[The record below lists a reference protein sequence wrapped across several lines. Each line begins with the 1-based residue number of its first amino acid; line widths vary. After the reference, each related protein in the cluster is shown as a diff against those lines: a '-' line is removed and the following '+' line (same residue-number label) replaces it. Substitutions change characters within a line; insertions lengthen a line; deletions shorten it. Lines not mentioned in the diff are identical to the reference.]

1 MKRFFL
7 LALLFVCITL
17 NTNAQN
23 SVIKV
28 QPALISKQLTMPWR
42 NIIAVGRANNLLRAD
57 ILEHLAYAQKEMGY
71 RFCRFHAIFDDEM
84 KVVQRNEKTGK
95 LVFQWHEVDQVYD
108 ALLKLGIKPF
118 VELNPMPKV
127 MASGVQT
134 MFNYNMN
141 VTPPK
146 SNEEWGY
153 LVETFTRHLVERY
166 GIDEVRSWYFEVW
179 NEPNLGGF
187 WGGTQADYWELYKAS
202 ALAVKKVDAH
212 IRIGGPASSKG
223 NWVKEI
229 ITYTSKNNLPLD
241 FVSTHLYPQD
251 EQVQY
256 PDRVGS
262 PHQIGDFFSATVRE
276 VENVVKNSEKPNLEI
291 HWTEWNTQT
300 AATAKQITWGDNIY
314 VDNLYAASFIARN
327 CLQLDNAAK
336 SLAYWVVS
344 DIFDEGG
351 IPHSPFSST
360 YGLISIHGLPKASFN
375 SFKLLRKLTGNIMT
389 VTPSTTLPL
398 GAGCFAVKEQSITK
412 IILWNQNFPEV
423 KEQKN
428 WSGSIQIPSGSDST
442 FNVIQTTIGIG
453 NGSPWETWQIMGRPQ
468 NLSPTQ
474 FDLLKAHSQP
484 SYAFK
489 TLNSKNN
496 TATLNFTLKPGEVQ
510 YFELT
515 PPAETS
521 IKRNVDPEE
530 LKRWEMLQGE
540 KSKNK

>member
-7 LALLFVCITL
+7 TTLLFASIGLHAQIQHSIIKAETL
-17 NTNAQN
+17 T
-23 SVIKV
+23 
-28 QPALISKQLTMPWR
+28 SKQLAMPWR

-57 ILEHLAYAQKEMGY
+57 ILAHLAYAQKIMGY

-127 MASGVQT
+127 MASGTQT
-134 MFNYNMN
+134 MFNYGMN

-146 SNEEWGY
+146 SNQEWGY
-153 LVETFTRHLVERY
+153 LIETFTRHLVERY

-179 NEPNLGGF
+179 NEPNLSGF
-187 WGGTQADYWELYKAS
+187 WSGSQADYWELYKAS
-202 ALAVKKVDAH
+202 ALAVKKVDAQ

-229 ITYTSKNNLPLD
+229 ITYTTTHNLPLD

-262 PHQIGDFFSATVRE
+262 PHRIGDFFSATVRE
-276 VENVVKNSEKPNLEI
+276 VEEVVRKSEKPNLEI

-327 CLQLDNAAK
+327 CLELDDAAK
-336 SLAYWVVS
+336 SLAYWVIS

-375 SFKLLRKLTGNIMT
+375 AFKILRKLTGNVMT
-389 VTPSTTLPL
+389 VKPNDALPL
-398 GAGCFAVKEQSITK
+398 GTGCFIVKEQSVTK
-412 IILWNQNFPEV
+412 VLLWNQNFPEI
-423 KEQKN
+423 KKHKS
-428 WSGSIQIPSGSDST
+428 WSGTVQLPSGADT
-442 FNVIQTTIGIG
+442 ALNVIQTTIGIG
-453 NGSPWETWQIMGRPQ
+453 HGSPWETWQVMGRPQ

-474 FDLLKAHSQP
+474 FDLLKAHSEP
-484 SYAFK
+484 LFLFN
-489 TLNSKNN
+489 TLTPKNKI
-496 TATLNFTLKPGEVQ
+496 TTLNFTLKPGEVQ
-510 YFELT
+510 YFELS

-530 LKRWEMLQGE
+530 LKRWELLQGE
-540 KSKNK
+540 KSKSN

>member
-1 MKRFFL
+1 MKQSFL
-7 LALLFVCITL
+7 IALLFTSISVS
-17 NTNAQN
+17 AQVQQ
-23 SVIKV
+23 STIKV
-28 QPALISKQLTMPWR
+28 QPATSSKQLTMPWR

-57 ILEHLAYAQKEMGY
+57 ILEHLAYAQKVMGY
-71 RFCRFHAIFDDEM
+71 RYCRFHAIFDDEM
-84 KVVQRNEKTGK
+84 KVVQRNPETGK

-118 VELNPMPKV
+118 VELNPMPKA
-127 MASGVQT
+127 MASGTQT
-134 MFNYNMN
+134 MFNYGMN

-146 SNEEWGY
+146 SNQEWGY
-153 LVETFTRHLVERY
+153 LIETFTRHLVERY
-166 GIDEVRSWYFEVW
+166 GIDEVRTWYFEVW
-179 NEPNLGGF
+179 NEPNLSGF

-202 ALAVKKVDAH
+202 ALAVKKVDAQ

-229 ITYTSKNNLPLD
+229 ITYTTQNNLPLD

-262 PHQIGDFFSATVRE
+262 PYRIGDFFSATVRE
-276 VENVVKNSEKPNLEI
+276 VEDVVRKSEKPNLEI

-327 CLQLDNAAK
+327 CLELDNAAK

-375 SFKLLRKLTGNIMT
+375 AFKILRKLTGDIMT
-389 VTPSTTLPL
+389 VTPKEALPL
-398 GAGCFAVKEQSITK
+398 GAGCFVVKEQSVTK
-412 IILWNQNFPEV
+412 VLLWNQNFPEI
-423 KEQKN
+423 KDQKS
-428 WSGSIQIPSGSDST
+428 WSGSVQIPSGLDSAL
-442 FNVIQTTIGIG
+442 NIIQTTIGIG
-453 NGSPWETWQIMGRPQ
+453 HGSPWETWQVMGRPQ

-474 FDLLKAHSQP
+474 YDLLKAHAEP
-484 SYAFK
+484 AYLF
-489 TLNSKNN
+489 SKLSTKKQ
-496 TATLNFTLKPGEVQ
+496 TAIINFTLKPGEVQ

-515 PPAETS
+515 PPTETS

-530 LKRWEMLQGE
+530 LKRWELLQGE
-540 KSKNK
+540 KSKSK

>member
-1 MKRFFL
+1 MKRIL
-7 LALLFVCITL
+7 LITILFAYL
-17 NTNAQN
+17 NINVKGQE
-23 SVIKV
+23 SKIIV
-28 QPALISKQLTMPWR
+28 QQATTSKQLTMPWR

-57 ILEHLAYAQKEMGY
+57 ILEHLAYAQKVMGY

-95 LVFQWHEVDQVYD
+95 LIFQWHEVDQIYD

-127 MASGVQT
+127 MASGAQT

-187 WGGTQADYWELYKAS
+187 WSGTQADYWELYKAS
-202 ALAVKKVDAH
+202 ALAVKKVDAQ
-212 IRIGGPASSKG
+212 IRVGGPASSKG

-229 ITYTSKNNLPLD
+229 ITYTTKYKLPLD

-256 PDRVGS
+256 PDRVES
-262 PHQIGDFFSATVRE
+262 PHRIGDFFSATVRE
-276 VENVVKNSEKPNLEI
+276 VEDVVRKSEKPNLEI

-300 AATAKQITWGDNIY
+300 AATAKQISWGDNIF

-327 CLQLDNAAK
+327 CVELDNAAK

-360 YGLISIHGLPKASFN
+360 YGLITIHGLPKASFN
-375 SFKLLRKLTGNIMT
+375 AFKILRKLTGDIMT
-389 VTPSTTLPL
+389 VTPKGTLPL
-398 GAGCFAVKEQSITK
+398 GAGCFVVKEQSITK
-412 IILWNQNFPEV
+412 VLLWNQNFPEV
-423 KEQKN
+423 KEQKS
-428 WSGSIQIPSGSDST
+428 WSGIVQIPCGADT
-442 FNVIQTTIGIG
+442 AINVIQTIIGIG
-453 NGSPWETWQIMGRPQ
+453 HGSPWETWQIMGRPQ
-468 NLSPTQ
+468 NLTPTQ
-474 FDLLKAHSQP
+474 LDLLRAHSEPAYLFQTL
-484 SYAFK
+484 K
-489 TLNSKNN
+489 TKIK
-496 TATLNFTLKPGEVQ
+496 TATLNFNLKPGEVQ
-510 YFELT
+510 YFELA

-521 IKRNVDPEE
+521 IKRNVDADE
-530 LKRWEMLQGE
+530 LKRWELLQGE
-540 KSKNK
+540 KSKNN